1 MQHEWENVERGLY
14 RDRNTGQY
22 YERIRG
28 TGRNT
33 WQCLF
38 EALTGLRTGE
48 ALSLRMDARPDEP
61 GGSTQDGGSLC
72 VRRSKNPSRDNP
84 YAQVHDGLKEL
95 LSAHKSWR
103 QARYPKSPW
112 YFPGRDRE
120 AGGHV
125 FKDTLTKALDR
136 LFETG
141 VLKKKFISHGMR
153 AFYVLVRRSHGASDA
168 QIAWEINH
176 TGGVGTLEI
185 VYGGIP
191 PHWLQGQGPKLSWM
205 PKGKPAWKAIR
216 PLKGKKRWCF
226 LVGPADSC
234 LDSEAL
240 SRSSPRRPLRE
251 QLDSVNRIQRCEFV
265 RGHLYDW
272 A

>member
-1 MQHEWENVERGLY
+1 VQHEWENVERGLY

-216 PLKGKKRWCF
+216 PLKGKK
-226 LVGPADSC
+226 
-234 LDSEAL
+234 
-240 SRSSPRRPLRE
+240 
-251 QLDSVNRIQRCEFV
+251 
-265 RGHLYDW
+265 
-272 A
+272 